1 MVRKIT
7 AIVVGI
13 IAGMIFNMSFVIISN
28 VAYPLPD
35 DIDQNDWDA
44 QVEYRKENGW
54 PMGALVL
61 VLIAHAGG
69 SLASGIVC
77 GLIAMRNWTA
87 AGLGLG
93 IFFTLG
99 GITMLFLLPAPTWFA
114 ITDIVLYIPAAIVGV
129 MIGGALMGNK
139 LAEPA
144 KAK

>member
-1 MVRKIT
+1 MARKIT

-13 IAGMIFNMSFVIISN
+13 IAGMIFNMSFVLISQ
-28 VAYPLPD
+28 ASYPLPE
-35 DIDQNDWDA
+35 DIDPNDLEA
-44 QVEYRKENGW
+44 QGEYRKENGW

-69 SLASGIVC
+69 SLASGVVC

-93 IFFTLG
+93 IFWTMG

-114 ITDIVLYIPAAIVGV
+114 ITDVILYIPAALIGV
-129 MIGGALMGNK
+129 MVGGALVGNK
-139 LAEPA
+139 LAGPVNAE
-144 KAK
+144 